1 MRRTSWRHGDRLRLA
16 HKCRAVRLLHQPHR
30 GLEFRGVFPEGVVLK
45 AGEEIGRQHPLQRLC
60 PHRRADVVQARPA
73 QSILT
78 GKATIRWS
86 TNPIASNE
94 TARIPIAFA
103 NGGDAVALGVVAGII
118 SRPGGNV
125 TGVRFLR
132 VLILDLLGVLV
143 LTWEMELPN
152 ARSCRC
158 SSSQKL

>member
-1 MRRTSWRHGDRLRLA
+1 MASRRS
-16 HKCRAVRLLHQPHR
+16 
-30 GLEFRGVFPEGVVLK
+30 LETGAQLPLGGVFLEGVVLK

-73 QSILT
+73 QPILT
-78 GKATIRWS
+78 GKATIRRS

-103 NGGDAVALGVVAGII
+103 NGGDAVALGLVASII

-143 LTWEMELPN
+143 LTWEMEIPD

>member
-1 MRRTSWRHGDRLRLA
+1 VSDLVQRQVSVIFGFGA
-16 HKCRAVRLLHQPHR
+16 ANSVRAA
-30 GLEFRGVFPEGVVLK
+30 K
-45 AGEEIGRQHPLQRLC
+45 A
-60 PHRRADVVQARPA
+60 A
-73 QSILT
+73 
-78 GKATIRWS
+78 
-86 TNPIASNE
+86 

-103 NGGDAVALGVVAGII
+103 NGGDAVALGLVASII

-143 LTWEMELPN
+143 LTWEMEIPN

-158 SSSQKL
+158 SSPQKL

>member
-1 MRRTSWRHGDRLRLA
+1 MIFAFGTANSA
-16 HKCRAVRLLHQPHR
+16 RAA
-30 GLEFRGVFPEGVVLK
+30 K
-45 AGEEIGRQHPLQRLC
+45 A
-60 PHRRADVVQARPA
+60 A
-73 QSILT
+73 
-78 GKATIRWS
+78 
-86 TNPIASNE
+86 
-94 TARIPIAFA
+94 TARIPIVFA
-103 NGGDAVALGVVAGII
+103 NGGDAVALGLVAGI

-125 TGVRFLR
+125 TGVSILR